1 MRCSRSQRD
10 HILIPLGLAAMSKG
24 TTLKQVQAAF
34 FALRHVRISEL
45 SIRWL
50 SAIAKAKANGK

>member
-1 MRCSRSQRD
+1 
-10 HILIPLGLAAMSKG
+10 MSKG